1 MAQNQLPTEQAYTY
15 AAPAGIAGDSVAADG
30 VRNETAML
38 IPTGGGAYPSQF
50 GLAMKYVSGGIQQFN
65 GGAETKADFAGILV
79 RGVPTEG
86 STVAADLSYGGGPN
100 TALANSLGVAG
111 LYNVL
116 CVYGTPVRGAA
127 VYVRIIST
135 SNNTL
140 VGSFDATSDTSNSIA
155 LDANQ
160 AIWASDGK
168 DASNVA
174 VIRLIAVAG

>member
-1 MAQNQLPTEQAYTY
+1 MAQNQVPTAQAYTY

-38 IPTGGGAYPSQF
+38 VAASGNYPSQF
-50 GLAMKYVSGGIQQFN
+50 GLAMKYVTGGIQQFN
-65 GGAETKADFAGILV
+65 GGAETKADLAGILV

-86 STVAADLSYGGGPN
+86 STVAQDLSYGGGPN
-100 TALANSLGVAG
+100 GAMAQSLGVEG

-116 CVYGTPVRGAA
+116 CVYGTPARGGT

-160 AIWASDGK
+160 AIWAADGK
-168 DASNVA
+168 DANNVA